1 MQSLLKEAGFLAE
14 TDKMILKF
22 LWKFKESRIA
32 KQSQKKKK
40 KNKTGGLTLPDFQIH
55 YKATVIKTVWY
66 CIMIHTLGN
75 GTV

>member
-32 KQSQKKKK
+32 KQYQKKK

-55 YKATVIKTVWY
+55 YKAIVIKTVWY
-66 CIMIHTLGN
+66 YIMIHTLGN

>member
-40 KNKTGGLTLPDFQIH
+40 RRTKLVDSH
-55 YKATVIKTVWY
+55 YLISKFITK
-66 CIMIHTLGN
+66 LQ
-75 GTV
+75 